1 MINFSLSPGV
11 KFDAD
16 HTDDRIILIDGRIG
30 DEYFPPVSYTH
41 LDVYKRQDH
50 DHDGVGKFIAQHLLA
65 EKNS

>member
-30 DEYFPPVSYTH
+30 DEYFPPVRRLFKTK
-41 LDVYKRQDH
+41 VRVWAKPCYK
-50 DHDGVGKFIAQHLLA
+50 GKRLTEMPAFGDQI
-65 EKNS
+65 